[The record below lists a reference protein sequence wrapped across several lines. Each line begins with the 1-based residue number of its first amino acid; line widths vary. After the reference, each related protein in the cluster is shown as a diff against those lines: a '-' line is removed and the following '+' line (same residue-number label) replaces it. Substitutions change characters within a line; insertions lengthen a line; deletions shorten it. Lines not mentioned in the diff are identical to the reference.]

1 MEMNEQQFYALRMHI
16 YYENLARDMEAK
28 IKVLNEMKDMEG
40 IMVSELQL
48 LMRLL
53 HESEIPSETPIPF
66 AQFLQAEEHQYE
78 SLVKQMKFNLQ
89 REGITLPE

>member
-1 MEMNEQQFYALRMHI
+1 MEMNEQQLYALRMHL
-16 YYENLARDMEAK
+16 YYEDLARDMEAK

-66 AQFLQAEEHQYE
+66 AQFLQAEEQQYE

>member
-1 MEMNEQQFYALRMHI
+1 MEMNEQQLYALRMHL
-16 YYENLARDMEAK
+16 YYEDLARDMEAK

-40 IMVSELQL
+40 ITVSELQL

-66 AQFLQAEEHQYE
+66 AQLLQAEEQQYE